1 MRGDGNAKRQQ
12 RRQGQSYASVLVRG
26 KRLTTNEASRKLLE
40 KVDAVA
46 FDCDGVLIDARRS
59 YDATIKAVVEMMV
72 DELTRVRLRIAKV
85 APKLIAV
92 IRRTGG
98 FNSDWDTTYALTLIS
113 VVALET
119 GKRGPGPRRDP
130 LDTIREIVE
139 EFGTAPRETGR
150 VALDSFLDARFPS
163 LRGRLDQA
171 REYLGYPSRS
181 TESRLAKCFDE
192 LYFGGAM
199 YERLHGS
206 PAKNPRRKGL
216 IELER
221 VLITR
226 KTLESVAKI
235 VGPARLVIITGRPY
249 IGTEYSLGKTLMSYF
264 HRGSS
269 MFIGD
274 ADIFPELREEY
285 DRYRKPSPEALL
297 RASERLSSSM
307 LLYVGDSGEDIM
319 MVQHARQRGRKGF
332 LFAGVYETS
341 PDPDGQVAFFEREG
355 ADVVVGTVRLIPSAL
370 LMATK
375 KAGAAGK

>member
-1 MRGDGNAKRQQ
+1 MKPDGDAAIERRPRGR
-12 RRQGQSYASVLVRG
+12 SYASVRVRG
-26 KRLTTNEASRKLLE
+26 GRLTINEASRKLLK

-59 YDATIKAVVEMMV
+59 YDATIIAVVRMMV
-72 DELTRVRLRIAKV
+72 KELTGVSLRIAKV

-113 VVALET
+113 VIALE
-119 GKRGPGPRRDP
+119 RSRRRLGPRRDP
-130 LDTIREIVE
+130 LDAVRGIVD
-139 EFGTAPRETGR
+139 EFGSAPRGTGR

-163 LRGRLDQA
+163 FRERLDKA
-171 REYLGYPSRS
+171 REHLGYPSRS
-181 TESRLAKCFDE
+181 TESRLAKTFDE
-192 LYFGGAM
+192 MYFGGALF
-199 YERLHGS
+199 EKLHGE

-221 VLITR
+221 VLVKR
-226 KTLESVAKI
+226 KTLETVAKI
-235 VGPARLVIITGRPY
+235 VGPARLVMITGRPY
-249 IGTEYSLGKTLMSYF
+249 IGTEHSLGKSLMSYF

-297 RASERLSSSM
+297 RASERLSSSA
-307 LLYVGDSGEDIM
+307 LLYVGDSGEDVM
-319 MVQHARQRGRKGF
+319 MVHHAREKELKNY

-341 PDPDGQVAFFEREG
+341 PDPDGQVSFFEREG
-355 ADVVVGTVRLIPSAL
+355 ADVIARTVNLIPSAL
-370 LMATK
+370 LLPSRK
-375 KAGAAGK
+375 EGGG

>member
-1 MRGDGNAKRQQ
+1 M
-12 RRQGQSYASVLVRG
+12 
-26 KRLTTNEASRKLLE
+26 NEAARRLLK

-59 YDATIKAVVEMMV
+59 YDATIVAVVERMV
-72 DELTRVRLRIAKV
+72 KELTRVRLGIAKV
-85 APKLIAV
+85 APELIAI

-119 GKRGPGPRRDP
+119 RRRRPGARRSP
-130 LDTIREIVE
+130 LDVIREIVE
-139 EFGTAPRETGR
+139 EFGSAPRETGR
-150 VALDSFLDARFPS
+150 VALDSFLDDRFPQ
-163 LRGRLDQA
+163 LRRRLEKA
-171 REYLGYPSRS
+171 REQLGYPSRS

-192 LYFGGAM
+192 LYFGGPL
-199 YERLHGS
+199 YEKLHGA
-206 PAKNPRRKGL
+206 PAENPRRKGL

-221 VLITR
+221 VLIKR
-226 KTLESVAKI
+226 KTLESIAKI
-235 VGPARLVIITGRPY
+235 VGPARLVMITGRPH

-319 MVQHARQRGRKGF
+319 MVQHARQKGF
-332 LFAGVYETS
+332 DKYLFAGVYETS
-341 PDPDGQVAFFEREG
+341 PDKKEQLSFFEREG
-355 ADVVVGTVRLIPSAL
+355 ADAVVETVNLVPSAL
-370 LMATK
+370 LLPSRK
-375 KAGAAGK
+375 EGSG

>member
-1 MRGDGNAKRQQ
+1 MR
-12 RRQGQSYASVLVRG
+12 VRG
-26 KRLTTNEASRKLLE
+26 KRLTINEASKRLLK

-72 DELTRVRLRIAKV
+72 KELTGVRLRIAKV
-85 APKLIAV
+85 VPKLIAV

-119 GKRGPGPRRDP
+119 GKRRPGSRRDP
-130 LDTIREIVE
+130 LDVVREIVE
-139 EFGTAPRETGR
+139 EFGSAPRETGR
-150 VALDSFLDARFPS
+150 VALDSFLDARFPT
-163 LRGRLDQA
+163 LRARLGQA

-199 YERLHGS
+199 YERLHGA
-206 PAKNPRRKGL
+206 PAMNPRRKGL

-221 VLITR
+221 VLIKR
-226 KTLESVAKI
+226 KTLESVAKV

-297 RASERLSSSM
+297 RASERLSSSV

-319 MVQHARQRGRKGF
+319 MVQRARERGREGF

-341 PDPDGQVAFFEREG
+341 PDRKEQLSFFEREG
-355 ADVVVGTVRLIPSAL
+355 ADVMVETVNLVPSAL